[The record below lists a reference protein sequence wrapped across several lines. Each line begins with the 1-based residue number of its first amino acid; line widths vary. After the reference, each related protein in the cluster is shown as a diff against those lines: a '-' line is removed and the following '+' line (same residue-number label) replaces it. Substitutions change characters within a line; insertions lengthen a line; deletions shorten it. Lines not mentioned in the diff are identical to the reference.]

1 MNKNTL
7 LFILLASLV
16 LLTSSILQSYFYPPE
31 PGSSVVEEVAQPEK
45 TADRETAG
53 DETTPSSSP
62 KGATEGQGATGD
74 EGATGGDQTAEPN
87 DPATNS
93 PDSNSDPAAEPADP
107 ASPDARSKE
116 ETTAGNAE
124 QETDQEDSAVAPRQD
139 PETPTSPATTPVEEL
154 QTFGSIANEGGYRFL
169 ITANRV
175 GGSIQR
181 VELNTRL
188 ANGRYKY
195 RELEN
200 DGGYLG
206 ELELF
211 DTPRGPVVGVVG
223 HGTPAFDANVQAGDV
238 IRGVNGE
245 PVSNKEDY
253 LEIMRMTEPDQ
264 TVFLELQ
271 GPSDEATRSV
281 PVDLTNKPMEM
292 VRVEPDTIDPGWIS
306 PNSFIL
312 TLRRKTND
320 DAWPEIDANMVTGL
334 WNVEQLS
341 AGSVTFS
348 YEIPEQLLAA
358 NGLQG
363 PLKVIKRFTIP
374 QISEEELLDTSSR
387 TFDIQFD
394 LQIENGSSSQQ
405 DIVFQLDGP
414 TGTPSEGWWYQNK
427 IHGRSS
433 AIGYVAGARDI
444 ISSSVAEPFK
454 FFGGPEIVQNQLE
467 DNPKYLRLFPINE
480 GPEYRE
486 VNYIGVDTQYFN
498 TSLIPSGPKPFFVYS
513 ALAMTT
519 GVEIPEDNGRL
530 QRLVD
535 CSFKMFSDNTL
546 IAPQSSY
553 QQSFEIFSG
562 PKEPELLKQYG
573 LEDARTFG
581 WFAWFSKPLCWL
593 LVVFYNLTF
602 QIGYGIP
609 IILLTVLVRCMM
621 IPVSRKA
628 ALNAQMMQYLQP
640 QIKEIADKYKDNME
654 KRSTAQRELFK
665 KYSYNPFGGCLM
677 MFFQLPI
684 FIGLYRGLSVD
695 IALRD
700 QPLIPGIS
708 WCSNLAAPDQFLYWG
723 DWTWMP
729 GFLVDKTGWLGPYFN
744 ILPIITIFLF
754 LAQQKLFMPP
764 ATDDQQ
770 KMAQKVMK
778 FMMIFMGF
786 LFFKVPSGLCLY
798 FITSSIWSI
807 VERKMLP
814 KPELDTS
821 NLDSADSNSP
831 RSKRSI
837 GSLLRNSPASGG
849 SNSNYDNSSQLA
861 EKKRRDKERKKKL
874 KQRGS

>member
-7 LFILLASLV
+7 LFIMLASLV
-16 LLTSSILQSYFYPPE
+16 LLTASILQSYYYPPKPAE
-31 PGSSVVEEVAQPEK
+31 VAEEVIQP
-45 TADRETAG
+45 ADPPA
-53 DETTPSSSP
+53 
-62 KGATEGQGATGD
+62 
-74 EGATGGDQTAEPN
+74 DQEQASEPTAEPSTGRTSE
-87 DPATNS
+87 DKPSDQDADSSVRPDRPESTPPTQTPTGEESKPTGEEAAPANPNLK
-93 PDSNSDPAAEPADP
+93 PDGD
-107 ASPDARSKE
+107 
-116 ETTAGNAE
+116 
-124 QETDQEDSAVAPRQD
+124 DSALSAQQES
-139 PETPTSPATTPVEEL
+139 ETPPTPATTPVQEL
-154 QTFGSIANEGGYRFL
+154 KTFGSIANEAGYRYL
-169 ITANRV
+169 VTVNRV

-181 VELNTRL
+181 VELNTRM
-188 ANGRYKY
+188 ADGRFKY
-195 RELEN
+195 RDLEKN
-200 DGGYLG
+200 GGYLG

-223 HGTPAFDANVQAGDV
+223 HGTPAYDANVQAGDV

-245 PVSNKEDY
+245 PVANKQDFQEV
-253 LEIMRMTEPDQ
+253 MRKTAAGDAI
-264 TVFLELQ
+264 FLELQ
-271 GPSDEATRSV
+271 GPSDEAARSV
-281 PVDLTNKPMEM
+281 AVELTNKPMEM
-292 VRVEPDTIDPGWIS
+292 VRVEPDTIDPDWIS

-312 TLRRKTND
+312 TLRRRTDNN
-320 DAWPEIDANMVTGL
+320 AWPEVDSNMVTGL
-334 WNVEQLS
+334 WNVEELS

-348 YEIPEQLLAA
+348 YEVPDNLLNA

-374 QISEEELLDTSSR
+374 QITEAELLDTSSR
-387 TFDIQFD
+387 TFDIRFD
-394 LQIENGSSSQQ
+394 LEIENGSASQQ
-405 DIVFQLDGP
+405 DVVFQLDGP

-454 FFGGPEIVQNQLE
+454 FFGGPEIVQNQLDDE
-467 DNPKYLRLFPINE
+467 PKYLRLFPINE

-498 TSLIPSGPKPFFVYS
+498 TSLLPSGDKPFFVYS

-535 CSFKMFSDNTL
+535 CSFKLFSDRTP

-553 QQSFEIFSG
+553 RQSFEIFTG
-562 PKEPELLKQYG
+562 PKEPGLLKQYG
-573 LEDARTFG
+573 LQDARTFG

-593 LVVFYNLTF
+593 LAVFYTLTF

-609 IILLTVLVRCMM
+609 IILLTILVRCMM

-640 QIKEIADKYKDNME
+640 QIKEIADKYKDSMD
-654 KRSTAQRELFK
+654 KRSAAQRELFK
-665 KYSYNPFGGCLM
+665 KYNYNPFGGCLM

-723 DWTWMP
+723 NWTWMP
-729 GFLVDKTGWLGPYFN
+729 GFLVDKTGWLGPYLN

-754 LAQQKLFMPP
+754 LAQQKLFTPP

-770 KMAQKVMK
+770 KVAQKMMK

-807 VERKMLP
+807 AERKMLP
-814 KPELDTS
+814 KPQLDTT
-821 NLDSADSNSP
+821 NLDTDETNSA
-831 RSKRSI
+831 SKRRTL
-837 GSLLRNSPASGG
+837 GSLLGNAAPG
-849 SNSNYDNSSQLA
+849 SANSNYDNASHLA
-861 EKKRRDKERKKKL
+861 EKKRRDKERKKRL

>member
-1 MNKNTL
+1 MSKNTI

-16 LLTSSILQSYFYPPE
+16 LMSSSILQSYFYPPE
-31 PGSSVVEEVAQPEK
+31 PPIAVVEDGPQPKKSADLSQSSKNPESPATDAANPEATQTP
-45 TADRETAG
+45 TATTAP
-53 DETTPSSSP
+53 ESAP
-62 KGATEGQGATGD
+62 Q
-74 EGATGGDQTAEPN
+74 QN
-87 DPATNS
+87 DPSASNPDVSSNTETQTEDTQPV
-93 PDSNSDPAAEPADP
+93 PDSGSNAA
-107 ASPDARSKE
+107 SLS
-116 ETTAGNAE
+116 TN
-124 QETDQEDSAVAPRQD
+124 QDSGPH
-139 PETPTSPATTPVEEL
+139 PATTPVQEL
-154 QTFGSIANEGGYRFL
+154 LTFGSIANDGGYRYL
-169 ITANRV
+169 ITADRI

-181 VELNTRL
+181 IELNTRL
-188 ANGRYKY
+188 DSGRFKY
-195 RELEN
+195 RNLEHR
-200 DGGYLG
+200 GGYLG

-223 HGTPAFDANVQAGDV
+223 HGTPAFDANILAGDLV
-238 IRGVNGE
+238 RSVNGE
-245 PVSNKEDY
+245 PISDKENFSNIMVNTIAGQTIS
-253 LEIMRMTEPDQ
+253 LEIQSPKSE
-264 TVFLELQ
+264 
-271 GPSDEATRSV
+271 SIKSV
-281 PVDLTNKPMEM
+281 SIVLTDKPMEM
-292 VRVEPDTIDPGWIS
+292 VRPEPDTIDPDWPS

-312 TLRRKTND
+312 TLRRKMNNES
-320 DAWPEIDANMVTGL
+320 WPEIDANMVTGL
-334 WNVEQLS
+334 WHVDSITEN
-341 AGSVTFS
+341 SVAFS
-348 YEIPEQLLAA
+348 YELPENLLAA

-363 PLKVIKRFTIP
+363 PIKVIKRFAIP
-374 QISEEELLDTSSR
+374 KITEEELEDTSSR

-394 LQIENGSSSQQ
+394 LEIENGSARQQ
-405 DIVFQLDGP
+405 NVAFQLDGP

-444 ISSSVAEPFK
+444 ISSSEAEPFK
-454 FFGGPEIVQNQLE
+454 FFGGPEIVKNQLQDE
-467 DNPKYLRLFPINE
+467 PKYLRLFPINQ
-480 GPEYRE
+480 GPEYQN

-498 TSLIPSGPKPFFVYS
+498 VTLKPVGPKPFYAYS

-519 GVEIPEDNGRL
+519 GVKIPEDNGRL
-530 QRLVD
+530 QKLVD
-535 CSFKMFSDNTL
+535 CSFKMFSDNTP
-546 IAPQSSY
+546 IEAQSKY
-553 QQSFEIFSG
+553 QQSFVIFSG
-562 PKEPELLKQYG
+562 PKEPGLLKNYG
-573 LEDARTFG
+573 LQDARTFG

-593 LVVFYNLTF
+593 LTLFYTMTF

-609 IILLTVLVRCMM
+609 IILLTILVRCLM

-654 KRSTAQRELFK
+654 KRSSAQRELFK
-665 KYSYNPFGGCLM
+665 KYNYNPFGGCLM

-700 QPLIPGIS
+700 QPLIPGIQ

-723 DWTWMP
+723 NWTWMP

-754 LAQQKLFMPP
+754 IAQQKLFTPP
-764 ATDDQQ
+764 PTDDQQ

-798 FITSSIWSI
+798 FITSSIWGI
-807 VERKMLP
+807 AERKMLP
-814 KPELDTS
+814 KPKLNTT
-821 NLDSADSNSP
+821 NLDEDAPDSTGN
-831 RSKRSI
+831 KRSLV
-837 GSLLRNSPASGG
+837 SLFRSSSAKESKPGAF
-849 SNSNYDNSSQLA
+849 DNSSQLE